1 MTWESIT
8 AIISVVT
15 VGIAVGRII
24 YGLSQ
29 TLTRLNCSV
38 ENLNATLNDL
48 MGDNEREHEELYGEL
63 STLRDEISEI
73 EEKMSRTEPEK

>member
-1 MTWESIT
+1 MSWESIT
-8 AIISVVT
+8 AIISVIT

-63 STLRDEISEI
+63 SSLRDEITEI
-73 EEKMSRTEPEK
+73 EEIIERDRP